1 MGSDFQERVR
11 ERAHQLWLQ
20 DGCPEGRGEEHWQQA
35 QRDVLGTMSAA
46 PTDPAPP
53 DEPVDAAQAIAFS
66 CTPEAPDAEVP
77 SAPETGTLSDAEAL
91 PVPSTHLQR
100 KGTTLLKLKLRQC
113 RYIISE
119 TYSPAICCGAPTN
132 GGSWCEE
139 HRARVL
145 VRSAVRPSRP
155 EQRQPSTL

>member
-20 DGCPEGRGEEHWQQA
+20 AGCPEGRGDEHWQQA
-35 QRDVLGTMSAA
+35 ERDIHNETSAS
-46 PTDPAPP
+46 PTQTDQPI
-53 DEPVDAAQAIAFS
+53 DADQLFAS
-66 CTPEAPDAEVP
+66 
-77 SAPETGTLSDAEAL
+77 SHAPEQTKVEAVSEADVGTTTDASNPTA
-91 PVPSTHLQR
+91 PSSLLRR
-100 KGTTLLKLKLRQC
+100 KGTTLLKAGFRQC

-145 VRSAVRPSRP
+145 VRASTKPSRP
-155 EQRQPSTL
+155 EQTHPRAL

>member
-1 MGSDFQERVR
+1 
-11 ERAHQLWLQ
+11 
-20 DGCPEGRGEEHWQQA
+20 
-35 QRDVLGTMSAA
+35 MSAA
-46 PTDPAPP
+46 PTDPAPA
-53 DEPVDAAQAIAFS
+53 DHPVDAGQEMPFS
-66 CTPEAPDAEVP
+66 CTPEAPDAEAP
-77 SAPETGTLSDAEAL
+77 SAPETDTLSNAEAL
-91 PVPSTHLQR
+91 PALSTPLQR
-100 KGTTLLKLKLRQC
+100 KGTTLLKLKLKQC

-155 EQRQPSTL
+155 EQTHPRIL

>member
-1 MGSDFQERVR
+1 MGSDFQVRVR

-20 DGCPEGRGEEHWQQA
+20 AGCPEGRGDEHWQQA
-35 QRDVLGTMSAA
+35 ERDIHNETSASPA
-46 PTDPAPP
+46 QTDQPIDADQLFASSHALEQTEVEAISEVEDCTIADVP
-53 DEPVDAAQAIAFS
+53 DL
-66 CTPEAPDAEVP
+66 T
-77 SAPETGTLSDAEAL
+77 T
-91 PVPSTHLQR
+91 PSTPLRR
-100 KGTTLLKLKLRQC
+100 KGTTLLKAGFRQC

-155 EQRQPSTL
+155 EQRQPSTP